1 MSKEEFSQE
10 DLIMS
15 QMGYDMEEAFLQ
27 VLQKY
32 GETTNTLVAVGA
44 LDMATGH
51 ILQTMDKALGYETK
65 FTDLFNEMRE
75 TAYKHFK
82 ENPTDTAD
90 YPNIQ
95 MPIGNC

>member
-1 MSKEEFSQE
+1 MSKKNIEPQDVPIS
-10 DLIMS
+10 DL
-15 QMGYDMEEAFLQ
+15 GYDLEEAFIQ

-32 GETTNTLVAVGA
+32 GDTANVTVAVGA
-44 LDMATGH
+44 LGLATGH
-51 ILQTMDKALGYETK
+51 ILQTLEKSIGYEIAL
-65 FTDLFNEMRE
+65 TDLFNEMRE

>member
-10 DLIMS
+10 DFIMS

-44 LDMATGH
+44 LGMASGH
-51 ILQTMDKALGYETK
+51 ILQTLEKSIGYEIAL
-65 FTDLFNEMRE
+65 TDLFDEMRE
-75 TAYKHFK
+75 AAYKHFK

-95 MPIGNC
+95 MPIGKC